1 VAESLKRVPSITDQ
15 GSAFRTTLWTEVLR
29 ARDAASPG
37 SSDALES
44 LCRTYWYPLYA
55 FVRRQ
60 GHAAHEAQD
69 LTQAFFTD
77 LLSKKFLE
85 MVDREKGR
93 FRSYLLARLKNFL
106 ANEWTYQ
113 RRQKR
118 GGGMKL
124 FSLDEAAAE
133 GRYGEE
139 PHDNATPERLY
150 ERRWAQTI
158 LDEVLGKLAAEYEAP
173 VEVKRFAELKRFLI
187 EADEADS
194 YAAVAARLSLS
205 ESAVK
210 SAIHRLR
217 QRYRELFRA
226 EIASTVATSA
236 EVDEEI
242 RYLFSALRS

>member
-1 VAESLKRVPSITDQ
+1 VLLAAESDSPE
-15 GSAFRTTLWTEVLR
+15 SA
-29 ARDAASPG
+29 A
-37 SSDALES
+37 ALES
-44 LCRTYWYPLYA
+44 LCQAYWYPLYA

-60 GHAAHEAQD
+60 GFDAHEAQD

-77 LLSKKFLE
+77 LLAKKFLE
-85 MVDREKGR
+85 VVDREKGR

-118 GGGMKL
+118 GGGQQV

-133 GRYGEE
+133 ERYGEE
-139 PHDNATPERLY
+139 PRDNTTPEKLY

-158 LDEVLGKLAAEYEAP
+158 LDEVFRRLAMEYEGPEQA
-173 VEVKRFAELKRFLI
+173 KRFAEWKRFLI

-194 YAAVAARLSLS
+194 YRDVAGRLAMS

-226 EIASTVATSA
+226 EIASTVATSS

-242 RYLFSALRS
+242 RYLFAALRG